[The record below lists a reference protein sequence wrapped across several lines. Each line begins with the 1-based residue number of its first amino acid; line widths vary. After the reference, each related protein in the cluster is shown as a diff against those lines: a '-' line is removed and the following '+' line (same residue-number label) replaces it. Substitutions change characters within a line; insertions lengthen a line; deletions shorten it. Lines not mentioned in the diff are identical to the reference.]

1 MELIINLLQFFVTLL
16 GFCLSG
22 IRYSEAFG
30 HCHIFCCIC
39 FYWLFRTG
47 LPVLDIV
54 SVIVFRNT
62 TDLLCIGIR
71 LGLQRYFSLSPT
83 IYSLLPGGKKLFL
96 SEIPAGS
103 ADRSSVVRILLYL
116 W

>member
-22 IRYSEAFG
+22 IRYLRHRTLFSADLLL
-30 HCHIFCCIC
+30 
-39 FYWLFRTG
+39 WLFRTG
-47 LPVLDIV
+47 LPVLDII
-54 SVIVFRNT
+54 SVVVFRNT

>member
-1 MELIINLLQFFVTLL
+1 MELIINLLQFSVTLL

-22 IRYSEAFG
+22 IRYLRPDTV
-30 HCHIFCCIC
+30 IFSADLLL
-39 FYWLFRTG
+39 WLFRTG

-54 SVIVFRNT
+54 SVVVFRNT

>member
-22 IRYSEAFG
+22 IRYLRHRTLSYFLL
-30 HCHIFCCIC
+30 IC
-39 FYWLFRTG
+39 FYGWFRTG

-54 SVIVFRNT
+54 SVVVFRNT

>member
-1 MELIINLLQFFVTLL
+1 MELIINLLQFFVTML

-22 IRYSEAFG
+22 
-30 HCHIFCCIC
+30 
-39 FYWLFRTG
+39 TG

-96 SEIPAGS
+96 SEIPVGS
-103 ADRSSVVRILLYL
+103 TDRSSVVRILLYL

>member
-22 IRYSEAFG
+22 IRYLRHRTLSLLL
-30 HCHIFCCIC
+30 
-39 FYWLFRTG
+39 WLFRTG

>member
-22 IRYSEAFG
+22 IRYLRLL
-30 HCHIFCCIC
+30 
-39 FYWLFRTG
+39 WLFRTG
-47 LPVLDIV
+47 LPVLDII
-54 SVIVFRNT
+54 SVVVFRNT